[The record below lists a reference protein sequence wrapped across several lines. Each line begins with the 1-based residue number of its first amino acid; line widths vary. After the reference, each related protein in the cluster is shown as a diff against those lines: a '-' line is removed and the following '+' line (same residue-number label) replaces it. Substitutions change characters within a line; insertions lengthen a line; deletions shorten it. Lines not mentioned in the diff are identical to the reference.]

1 MKYNPQTQLNNNVSN
16 EILSAQLTN
25 PIIKTKSLQIKLS
38 PFIQKLNMIIKQYYS
53 DETFDVNG
61 LCQKLCLCNMQVHRK
76 IKKQTG
82 LTPGK
87 YLLHYR
93 LEVAIA
99 LLQSSEFSI
108 GEVAFQVGFSNH
120 NNFSRAFKRE
130 IGFSPQQLKASSY
143 KY

>member
-38 PFIQKLNMIIKQYYS
+38 PFIQKLNMIIKQY
-53 DETFDVNG
+53 
-61 LCQKLCLCNMQVHRK
+61 
-76 IKKQTG
+76 
-82 LTPGK
+82 
-87 YLLHYR
+87 
-93 LEVAIA
+93 EVAIA